1 MRSRYSAYA
10 AQEAEYLSQRRTLL
24 KGNTTLK
31 KISLSGHA
39 IMVGKVGRKSTDN
52 TVEFKAY
59 FLNAFGKNQIHHE
72 LSTLSLRTEAGFM

>member
-1 MRSRYSAYA
+1 
-10 AQEAEYLSQRRTLL
+10 
-24 KGNTTLK
+24 
-31 KISLSGHA
+31 
-39 IMVGKVGRKSTDN
+39 MVGKVEAIKSTDN